1 MPASR
6 LLPPTDGPTPSRF
19 ARCACRRK
27 GIGPHPA
34 GRDHWRTNVQ
44 FDTHHGDELAKL
56 PDGIDA
62 DLRERATTIRW
73 RLNSLIPEFQGP
85 AYDYIVAT
93 DELPT
98 YRGLPD
104 GDEMVCK
111 VKLFVP
117 GSRWTYYVVA
127 ITDYDGTPVMTG
139 FCLSPHGNDCDEFG
153 DQSLDEMAGVRVLGL
168 PPERDLYFEPKTLR
182 EIRSAIADGQ
192 TP

>member
-1 MPASR
+1 MSNPA
-6 LLPPTDGPTPSRF
+6 LIT
-19 ARCACRRK
+19 
-27 GIGPHPA
+27 
-34 GRDHWRTNVQ
+34 
-44 FDTHHGDELAKL
+44 GDELTKL
-56 PDGIDA
+56 SGDVDA
-62 DLRERATTIRW
+62 ELRERATTIRW
-73 RLNSLIPEFQGP
+73 RLNSPIPEFQGP
-85 AYDYIVAT
+85 AYDYILNA

-98 YRGLPD
+98 YPELPD
-104 GDEMVCK
+104 ADDEMVCK

-117 GSRWTYYVVA
+117 ASRWTYYVVA

-168 PPERDLYFEPKTLR
+168 PPERDLYFEPKSLR